1 MKPQPHRSH
10 VSTIAR
16 MKRLLQLWDK
26 NDDFEEWQRHNL
38 ELKRERNAKILLH
51 KMPTGSV

>member
-16 MKRLLQLWDK
+16 MKRLLQLWDR

-51 KMPTGSV
+51 KMPQEF